1 MPANTPC
8 GNKDCCCPKS
18 LYNVYNMAQRTK
30 NRKAR
35 KIMTK
40 AVKRIALARKKN
52 LKKRK

>member
-18 LYNVYNMAQRTK
+18 LKNVYNMASKTK
-30 NRKAR
+30 NRKLR
-35 KIMTK
+35 KTIK
-40 AVKRIALARKKN
+40 NAVKKIALARKKN